1 MKISGDVY
9 NDIMKTIFSTV
20 VGSRLYG
27 TFTSESDWD
36 YKAVALP
43 SAEDLLGLEDNA
55 RKHWD
60 NVPTPNDKPGET
72 VVYSVTKFLSLF
84 MSGNPTVTEL
94 VFVDPS
100 FYADTVH
107 PVWDEVRHV
116 AIKYLLSRKI
126 IGSYSGY
133 IHDQFTRVKLR
144 KAQNNREVMIEKHG
158 YDIKCANHV
167 FRLAIQGHS
176 LITTG
181 SCNPTLTGDDLAVCR
196 SIRSGEKTY
205 NEIMDILEKKLAW
218 FEEGCKQNVLP
229 TVDVDEMKSTLN
241 KYLID
246 LHGRVVE
253 SYLTKKGEYV

>member
-1 MKISGDVY
+1 
-9 NDIMKTIFSTV
+9 MKTIFSTV

-27 TFTSESDWD
+27 TFTPESDWD

-43 SAEDLLGLEDNA
+43 SAQDLLGLEDNA

-60 NVPTPNDKPGET
+60 DVKNPNDKPGET

-100 FYADTVH
+100 FYADTAH
-107 PVWDEVRHV
+107 PVWHEVKHV
-116 AIKYLLSRKI
+116 ATKYLMSRKI

-133 IHDQFTRVKLR
+133 IHDQFQRVKSR

-167 FRLAIQGHS
+167 YRLAIQGHS

-181 SCNPTLTGDDLAVCR
+181 SCNPTLVGDDLAVCR
-196 SIRSGEKTY
+196 SIRNGEKTY
-205 NEIMDILEKKLAW
+205 DQTMYILEKKIQW
-218 FEEGCKQNVLP
+218 FEEGCKLSVLP
-229 TVDVDEMKSTLN
+229 SVSVDDMKVTLH
-241 KYLID
+241 KYLVD
-246 LHGRVVE
+246 LHGRVIE
-253 SYLTKKGEYV
+253 SYLTKKGDYV